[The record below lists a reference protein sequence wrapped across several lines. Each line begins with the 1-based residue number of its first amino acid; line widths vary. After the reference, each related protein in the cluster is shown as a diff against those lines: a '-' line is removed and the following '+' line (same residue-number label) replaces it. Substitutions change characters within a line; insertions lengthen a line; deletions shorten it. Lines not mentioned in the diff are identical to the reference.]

1 MRMITVMCLA
11 AVLVPLAGPPAVA
24 ADEPNEA
31 VSVEYT
37 PYVDG
42 TYPPKGRHYQIF
54 EDYDLDKHKRPI
66 LKIGKLT
73 VRAAAA
79 ADLKW
84 EDLENA
90 YARSCRSKGADAVIN
105 MEYSHDVDE
114 PVEPGDE
121 MWLKSDLIVYTDQDE
136 FGHVGFWYHNNRPE
150 IPGVRVEMVVSGSPA
165 ETAGIRPGD
174 IIKGVAGE
182 STGSMN
188 IAGKED
194 YREAK
199 FRFRAHQEYQFY
211 VERNGQ
217 PLLMTVVPLPDQD
230 VYDWNEQFGGL

>member
-1 MRMITVMCLA
+1 MRILTVMCLA
-11 AVLVPLAGPPAVA
+11 AALGPLLGPSA
-24 ADEPNEA
+24 ALAEDQNEA
-31 VSVEYT
+31 VSTEYT
-37 PYVDG
+37 ALVEE

-66 LKIGKLT
+66 RKIGKLT
-73 VRAAAA
+73 LRAPGDAQ
-79 ADLKW
+79 LTW

-90 YARSCRSKGADAVIN
+90 YARTCRSKGADAVIN

-114 PVEPGDE
+114 AVKPGDE

-150 IPGVRVEMVVSGSPA
+150 IPGVRVEMVVRGSPA
-165 ETAGIRPGD
+165 ETADIRPGD
-174 IIKGVAGE
+174 IIKGISGA

-188 IAGKED
+188 IAGKDD

-199 FRFRAHQEYQFY
+199 FLFRAHQEYQFY
-211 VERNGQ
+211 IERNGQ
-217 PLLMTVVPLPDQD
+217 PLLLTVVPLPDQD